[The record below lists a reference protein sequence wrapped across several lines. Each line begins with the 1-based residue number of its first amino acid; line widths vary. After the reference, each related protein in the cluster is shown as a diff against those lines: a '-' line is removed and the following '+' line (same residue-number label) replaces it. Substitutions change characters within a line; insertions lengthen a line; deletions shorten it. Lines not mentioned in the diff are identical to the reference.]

1 MNFPLRNIIL
11 SNLVLYVHWEFKSA
25 VCTLKCKV
33 EHIKI
38 EGKWQLRN
46 ETEIDKMMAITQG
59 EKQDD
64 VTYLCIIYLR

>member
-11 SNLVLYVHWEFKSA
+11 SNLVLYVHWEFTSV

-46 ETEIDKMMAITQG
+46 ETERDKMMAITRR

-64 VTYLCIIYLR
+64 VTYLCTIYLR